1 MSIHKSKGL
10 EYNTIIFLGLEDY
23 PFRGLSE
30 KTGEEECNVF
40 VAFSRAK
47 QRVIITS
54 VDERNGRAQTHTE
67 VAKFFDVFARAG
79 VEPENC

>member
-10 EYNTIIFLGLEDY
+10 EFHTVILLGLEDY
-23 PFRGLSE
+23 PFRGLAS
-30 KTGEEECNVF
+30 KTGEQDCNVF

-54 VDERNGRAQTHTE
+54 VKQRGGVSQQHSE
-67 VAKFFDVFARAG
+67 VGKFLEIFAKAG
-79 VEPENC
+79 VQPEAF

>member
-10 EYNTIIFLGLEDY
+10 EYHSVILIGLEDW
-23 PFRGLSE
+23 PFRGLSRGD
-30 KTGEEECNVF
+30 GEEECTVF

-54 VDERNGRAQTHTE
+54 VEERQGRTQSHAE
-67 VAKFFDVFARAG
+67 VARFFEVFARAG
-79 VEPENC
+79 VEPEEL